1 MNKRF
6 STLLAAALVAGS
18 LSVSAQLVTVGSAA
32 AGPNG
37 STPATFVP
45 GEYYYLKATEG
56 GVTGGVEFLAY
67 LKGQVTTDSLAVVDD
82 AALTTAEATDRAL
95 WKVVEVKNPATGE
108 LSHWTFENKHT
119 GTLLADGSVNAFKW
133 INGVPADANPANAV
147 AATELTSLQGLDLA
161 KGEYYEF
168 REVITLLE
176 KSEYKP
182 TNNAVLHGYEVL
194 SGKNVSR
201 SLQLVKF
208 DKNDKVVGAWDNTA
222 TIAAD
227 KAFTGY
233 VAADD
238 ANQSV
243 VTVVNAGKK
252 LTFNAGTKF
261 VFDDA
266 YSTMSSNDALKIQP
280 MVPGFDIAV
289 DKDKFAGLINPKKF
303 TSFKFTGLESTGTN
317 VLATNEFEYVQ
328 LTVKAYET
336 ANSSTVAGTSSTATT
351 IDVLRA
357 KAKDAQG
364 RALYLR
370 VDTAQFAGGNY
381 FKLKLDT
388 LTKDGND
395 IVAAPKAVMQSY
407 AFGIAYD
414 YAADSVS
421 IYPKFTLAKAADP
434 ASWSDS
440 ATVTIATNAATGKV
454 LAIKQFSTA
463 KELTVV
469 PVAEVSKT
477 AKYTFGD
484 ITPGGGVASF
494 EDGASY
500 YIQRANKAANVAN
513 GKFYGNSFYGDA
525 QYADSAYYLPATQW
539 TVKEVATGTYTI
551 QNRETGEGLTA
562 GLATGAILYTADN
575 NTVALNATDT
585 VKFIAV
591 PAQANDKYLGY
602 LNLEEEDYRNN
613 AYSISFTDYNDIT
626 TYVNTADSVLK
637 ASDESVYFKL
647 SPVPAI
653 EKGFGADTLVRSAYY
668 ISDREGKKFIAYNDA
683 KTGYKLS
690 ETAEPVKFLFRNVG
704 ANTYSLID
712 SVAALAD
719 SKELIIDIK
728 SGAVRPVKVGS
739 AVANNAF
746 DILVE
751 PAPEYVL
758 NAKGHYNIENL
769 RGDMLAADAE
779 GFGMFRKEGELKAAY
794 EKADFALF
802 IDTAKIHAIE
812 PSYFILSG
820 AKAEEGT
827 SVLEGN
833 FLRVMSDSIDV
844 EGYKAANGLIRL
856 AFVPAK
862 RFATSDSLL
871 VNYQNEE
878 FTKEDSVGYKGK
890 QPGIDQFQ
898 FKIQY
903 TNTDGEYI
911 VENAAGYL
919 ATYNDVLCLTSAKT
933 GSQLIKLTSVEAPT
947 ANEGVEI
954 SEIAVIAG
962 EGQVTIANAAGKKV
976 VISNILGQTVAN
988 TVLTSDNAVIAAP
1001 AGVVVVAVEGEEAV
1015 KAIVK

>member
-1 MNKRF
+1 MIMNKRF
-6 STLLAAALVAGS
+6 STLLATALVAGG
-18 LSVSAQLVTVGSAA
+18 LSANAQLVNTTAA
-32 AGPNG
+32 PNG
-37 STPATFVP
+37 DDFVS
-45 GEYYYLKATEG
+45 GNYYYLKG
-56 GVTGGVEFLAY
+56 GNVGITTGAAEYVAY
-67 LKGQVTTDSLAVVDD
+67 LKGSTKIDSLGVV
-82 AALTTAEATDRAL
+82 ALTDLATAEKTDRAL

-108 LSHWTFENKHT
+108 LSHWTFENKYT
-119 GTLLADGSVNAFKW
+119 GTVLADGDVNSFAW
-133 INGVPADANPANAV
+133 YT
-147 AATELTSLQGLDLA
+147 ATPTGGTAMTAQSLTSVQGLDLT
-161 KGEYYEF
+161 KNEKYVF
-168 REVITLLE
+168 RSVITLDE
-176 KSEYKP
+176 KVEIEKAAGQTLY
-182 TNNAVLHGYEVL
+182 LYEL
-194 SGKNVSR
+194 LTKKNST
-201 SLQLVKF
+201 SLQLVKV
-208 DKNDKVVGAWDNTA
+208 DAADKVVGAWDNT
-222 TIAAD
+222 TSITAD
-227 KAFTGY
+227 KSYSGY
-233 VAADD
+233 IESSSNANVSIGTYAA
-238 ANQSV
+238 
-243 VTVVNAGKK
+243 KK
-252 LTFNAGTKF
+252 KVTFNVGTKI
-261 VFDDA
+261 VLTTTTGGA
-266 YSTMSSNDALKIQP
+266 SNATLTLVP
-280 MVPGFDIAV
+280 MEPDFNVAV
-289 DKDKFAGLINPKKF
+289 TPANLSGLINPKRF
-303 TSFKFTGLESTGTN
+303 TSFKFTGLESSGTN

-328 LTVKAYET
+328 LTVKAYSNAT
-336 ANSSTVAGTSSTATT
+336 NVGTTTSTATT

-370 VDTAQFAGGNY
+370 VDTAKFAGGDY

-388 LTKDGND
+388 LTKDGAD

-407 AFGIAYD
+407 AFGVTYD

-421 IYPKFTLAKAADP
+421 IFPKFTLAKATDP

-440 ATVTIATNAATGKV
+440 TTVTVTANTAAVNV

-484 ITPGGGVASF
+484 ITPGGGVATF

-500 YIQRANKAANVAN
+500 YIQRANKAENVAN
-513 GKFYGNSFYGDA
+513 GKFYANSFYGDA
-525 QYADSAYYLPATQW
+525 QYMDSAYYLPATQW

-551 QNRETGEGLTA
+551 KNRETGNALTSVA
-562 GLATGAILYTADN
+562 ATGAILYTAEEG
-575 NTVALNATDT
+575 TVALSNGDT
-585 VKFIAV
+585 VKFIAA
-591 PAQANDKYLGY
+591 PALADNKYLGY
-602 LNLEEEDYRNN
+602 LNLKEEDYRNN

-637 ASDESVYFKL
+637 ASDEGVYFKL
-647 SPVPAI
+647 SPVPVI

-728 SGAVRPVKVGS
+728 SGAVRPVAVGS
-739 AVANNAF
+739 AVTNNAF

-758 NAKGHYNIENL
+758 DAKGHYNIENL

-794 EKADFALF
+794 EKTDFALF

-878 FTKEDSVGYKGK
+878 LTKEDSVGYKGK

-947 ANEGVEI
+947 ANEGVEV
-954 SEIAVIAG
+954 SEVAVIAG
-962 EGQVTIANAAGKKV
+962 EGQVTIAGAAGKKV
-976 VISNILGQTVAN
+976 VISNILGQVVAN

-1001 AGVVVVAVEGEEAV
+1001 QGVVVVAVEGEEAV